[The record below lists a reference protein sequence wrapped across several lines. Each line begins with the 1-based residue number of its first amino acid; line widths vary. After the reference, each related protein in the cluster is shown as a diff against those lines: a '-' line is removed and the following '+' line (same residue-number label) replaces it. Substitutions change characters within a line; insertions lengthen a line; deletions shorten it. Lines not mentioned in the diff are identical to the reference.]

1 MQLSK
6 KLQVYFGTMSS
17 RLAGK
22 IALITGAGAGIGA
35 ETARLF
41 ACEGA
46 AVIVNDVVPARA
58 HGVVASIRDAGGN
71 AVAAVADISAADEV
85 NSMFRDAERG
95 FGGVDILVNNAFY
108 NVNDVTITDLE
119 EADWDRTIAVCLK
132 GPFLCTKHAL
142 RLMRARGGGSVVTLS
157 SVNAL
162 FGVGETAYTAAKG
175 GLISLMR
182 LVAAEYGEWN
192 IRSNVICP
200 ATISTEICM
209 DYWNRFPT
217 GFTQLQEMYPLKRIG
232 TPAEVANYLLFLASD
247 ESSFVTGGVHV
258 IDGGLLA
265 GRKFEVA

>member
-1 MQLSK
+1 M
-6 KLQVYFGTMSS
+6 GS

-22 IALITGAGAGIGA
+22 VALITGAGGGIGS

-41 ACEGA
+41 AREGA
-46 AVIVNDVVPARA
+46 SVAVNDVRRERVEAVVENLRKDGGRA
-58 HGVVASIRDAGGN
+58 L
-71 AVAAVADISAADEV
+71 AAVADISAAAEV
-85 NSMFRDAERG
+85 EAIFRETERA
-95 FGGVDILVNNAFY
+95 FGGLDILVNNAFF
-108 NVNDVTITDLE
+108 NVNDVTITELE
-119 EADWDRTIAVCLK
+119 EEAWDRTIAVCLK

-142 RLMRARGGGSVVTLS
+142 RLMRRRGGGSVVTIS

-209 DYWNRFPT
+209 DYWRQFPA
-217 GFTQLQEMYPLKRIG
+217 GFKRLQEMYPLGRIG
-232 TPAEVANYLLFLASD
+232 TPAEVASYALFLGSD

-265 GRKFEVA
+265 GRKLEVA